1 MEPPPPYTTGV
12 KSRVQKNVQAK
23 KNKQTQAHTHT
34 PKVEGKIDEERKLG
48 ARKKFTIFG
57 KQWGVDRRAFF
68 FSLRRRG
75 EAGGRWPGGCKKN
88 ALIDGGKAVLPR
100 RMANYTSKTTF
111 KTAVA
116 EFR

>member
-1 MEPPPPYTTGV
+1 MC
-12 KSRVQKNVQAK
+12 KQK
-23 KNKQTQAHTHT
+23 KNKHRLTHT
-34 PKVEGKIDEERKLG
+34 TKVEGKIDEKRKLG
-48 ARKKFTIFG
+48 AQKKLAIFG

-68 FSLRRRG
+68 FFSSVRG
-75 EAGGRWPGGCKKN
+75 EEGGRWLGGCKKY